1 MIATVLLA
9 QVMWHMVLCDQD
21 IVAEA
26 RACWKII
33 PTAIFGLL
41 QTFLLT
47 TYVQQQ
53 YLLNT

>member
-1 MIATVLLA
+1 MITTISLA
-9 QVMWHMVLCDQD
+9 QVMWHMVLCVQD

-26 RACWKII
+26 GACWNII

-47 TYVQQQ
+47 TYVWQQ